1 LPQLN
6 WSGMLSDR
14 VNGRQEF
21 FQFLLHCF
29 DFSVTQQAQ
38 SVLEVSNSHLQPEAE
53 TVKLLVD
60 STLNDKSV
68 SIEMTKSFMF
78 LC

>member
-1 LPQLN
+1 MSL
-6 WSGMLSDR
+6 DR

-38 SVLEVSNSHLQPEAE
+38 SFLEVSKSHLQPEAE
-53 TVKLLVD
+53 TVKLLLD
-60 STLNDKSV
+60 STVNDKNP
-68 SIEMTKSFMF
+68 IIDEMTKIFMF
-78 LC
+78 FC

>member
-1 LPQLN
+1 
-6 WSGMLSDR
+6 MLLDK

-38 SVLEVSNSHLQPEAE
+38 SLLEVSKSHLQPEAD
-53 TVKLLVD
+53 TVKLLLD
-60 STLNDKSV
+60 STVNV
-68 SIEMTKSFMF
+68 ENPIIVEMTKMCML

>member
-1 LPQLN
+1 
-6 WSGMLSDR
+6 MLLDKF
-14 VNGRQEF
+14 NGRQEF

-38 SVLEVSNSHLQPEAE
+38 SLLEVSKSHLQPEAD
-53 TVKLLVD
+53 TVKLLLD
-60 STLNDKSV
+60 STVNDENPIIV
-68 SIEMTKSFMF
+68 EMTKMCML